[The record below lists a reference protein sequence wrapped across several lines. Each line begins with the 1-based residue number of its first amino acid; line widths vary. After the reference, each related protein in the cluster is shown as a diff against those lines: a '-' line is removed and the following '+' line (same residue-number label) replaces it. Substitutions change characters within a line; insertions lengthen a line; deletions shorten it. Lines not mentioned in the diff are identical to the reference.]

1 MPAFRSAQPSTD
13 DSHAAPTTSTFS
25 PFRSRIFLA
34 IWIASLVS
42 NFGSLVQNVGATWL
56 MTSLAPSADM
66 VALVQV
72 STVLPIVLFSLPA
85 GAAADVWDRRVI
97 MLVAQG
103 AMLAVSATL
112 AILAWLG
119 QVTPWLLVTLT
130 FLLGTGAALYGPA
143 WQSSVREQVPR
154 RELPAAVALNSVAFN
169 LARAA
174 GPALGGA
181 IVAWAGAQVAFGV
194 NAFSYLGLIAV
205 LLAWKRPASEA
216 RLPAETMMAAMLAGL
231 RFARL
236 SHSLQTV
243 LVRAAAFGFFAA
255 ALWALIPLVARDLL
269 SGGAITYGLLLAAFG
284 AGAVGGALV
293 GGQVRERFTNEMV
306 VAGGSA
312 TFAVAGLV
320 VALSPYLPIT
330 LLALALAG
338 AAWLM
343 VLSTFNVTVQLRTPR
358 WVVGRAMAIYQ
369 AGVFGGLS
377 LGGWLWGV
385 VAEHYGVPTS
395 LIAAALALAVTA
407 LLGRVLPMPATDQI
421 NIEPIPSN
429 LESESSRPSLDM
441 DSGPVVASTEYR
453 VAPRNVRA
461 FLAAASRLQRMRR
474 RNGARRWALLRDA
487 TDPEVWI
494 ERFETPTWLDHLRV
508 RERMTVVDREVEDRI
523 LSYHQGEGAPL
534 TRYLLAHVPVAG
546 GEDAPNVR
554 DPRATVFDPN
564 LPPALSAE
572 RSA

>member
-13 DSHAAPTTSTFS
+13 DSHATPTTSTFS

-103 AMLAVSATL
+103 AMLALSATL

-293 GGQVRERFTNEMV
+293 GGQVRERFTSEMV